1 VQFTNWD
8 EVERFAGQVA
18 QLAAGRAA

>member
-8 EVERFAGQVA
+8 EVERFAGR
-18 QLAAGRAA
+18 LAAFANGQSV